1 MNDGVKGRNESKG
14 EKNKLRN
21 PRNFRHK
28 KRGGGVDG
36 RGGEEE
42 EEESSLQNH
51 LEKKEEE
58 VENRR
63 REESPRE
70 RKRTKKRRGK
80 ERKWKTNPPSLST
93 GQYVEMKGEREK
105 RGRGRFPQTS
115 FLCFPSFFVE
125 PPEKEGGN
133 SNPDLGAPPPPC

>member
-1 MNDGVKGRNESKG
+1 MRKTSSEIPGIFDT
-14 EKNKLRN
+14 
-21 PRNFRHK
+21 
-28 KRGGGVDG
+28 KREGGGVDG
-36 RGGEEE
+36 KWEEE

-51 LEKKEEE
+51 LEEKEEE

-105 RGRGRFPQTS
+105 KRKRKV
-115 FLCFPSFFVE
+115 PSDFVSLLPLLFCLSRPKKRE
-125 PPEKEGGN
+125 ETPTPI
-133 SNPDLGAPPPPC
+133 